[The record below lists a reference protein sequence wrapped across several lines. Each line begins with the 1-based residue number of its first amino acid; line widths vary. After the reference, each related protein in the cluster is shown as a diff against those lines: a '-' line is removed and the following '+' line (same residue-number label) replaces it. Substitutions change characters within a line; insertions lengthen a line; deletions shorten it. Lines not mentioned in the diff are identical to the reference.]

1 MIGMRGVTKRIQAI
15 KFALLSP
22 DEMRRMS
29 ATKIITADTYDDD
42 GFPIDMGLMD
52 SHLGVIEPGL
62 RCKTCGGKVDDC
74 PGHFGH
80 IDLAMP
86 VVHVGYVKELKKLIQ
101 ATCRR
106 CGRLLLTRQQAEQFR
121 AEMEAMEET
130 GGADADF
137 QVVEKATARE
147 ATKRQRCPHCGEE
160 QLKIT
165 LDKPTT
171 FRENGHKLTPKEVR
185 ERLERIPNDD
195 IKVLGMNPEAARPEW
210 MVLTALLVPPV
221 TVRPSITLESGD
233 RSEDDLTHKLV
244 DVLRINQRLR
254 ENRDAGAPQL
264 IVEDLWELL
273 QYHVTTYFDNQTS
286 GIPPARHR
294 SGRPLKTL
302 VQRLKGKEGRFRSN
316 LSGKRVNFSA
326 RTVISPDPE
335 LSINEVGVPIEAAR
349 ELTVPIHVQAYNIE
363 VVKEWVKRG
372 PTPTP
377 PVGELYLA
385 GVNYVIRSDGRRIRV
400 TDKNAEAVAET
411 VEVGYI
417 VERQL
422 LDGDIVLFNRQPSL
436 HRMSMM
442 AHEVR
447 VMSQK
452 TFRFSLAVCPPYNA
466 DFDGDEMNLH
476 VLQSEEARAEARVL
490 MRVQEHILSP
500 RFGGPIIGGI
510 HDHITGSFLLTHKDA
525 RFTKDETMFI
535 LSKVGLRDLPL
546 PAVKKGGQGF
556 WTGKQLFS
564 LILPK
569 GLNMTFK
576 ASIAAKGDVG
586 LKDLRDEDSI
596 VVIRNGQLL
605 AGTIDENAIGAMKGK
620 ILDKMARDYGSDAA
634 RDFVDKATK
643 LAIGAIMVRG
653 FTTGIDDEDI
663 PEEAKK
669 QIADELKKAV
679 SEVEALVER
688 YKRGE
693 LEQMPGRSLEETLEV
708 DAMKLLGRARDRAGQ
723 IASKHLGIEN
733 SAVVMVRSG
742 ARGSMLN
749 LSQMAGS
756 IGQQAVRG
764 ERLQRGYWNRT
775 LPHFKKGDLGAEAK
789 GFVRSS
795 YKSGLSPTEYFFHCM
810 GGREGLVDTAVRTSR
825 SGYMQRRLINA
836 LEDLKVKQDGTVR
849 NTADT
854 VIQFQFGEDG
864 IDPSRSVQGEA
875 VDIDDI
881 LQEVLGEEPS
891 WKARIQQ
898 KEVSSYGL
906 TEKDMYVEVTEEEV
920 EVEEEGEP
928 SSEE

>member
-1 MIGMRGVTKRIQAI
+1 MMPSMRGVTKRIQSI

-22 DEMRRMS
+22 DEIRRMS

-86 VVHVGYVKELKKLIQ
+86 VIHVGYVKDIKKLLQ
-101 ATCRR
+101 ATCRK
-106 CGRLLLTRQQAEQFR
+106 CGRLLLTRQQAQEYM
-121 AEMEAMEET
+121 AEMEQVEEL
-130 GGADADF
+130 GGDVTEVGF
-137 QVVEKATARE
+137 VTKETARE
-147 ATKRQRCPHCGEE
+147 AQKRQRCPHCGEE
-160 QLKIT
+160 QGKVT

-171 FRENGHKLTPKEVR
+171 FREDGHKLTPKEVR
-185 ERLERIPNDD
+185 ERLERIPNEDLR
-195 IKVLGMNPEAARPEW
+195 VLGMNPEVARPEW

-326 RTVISPDPE
+326 RTVISPDPI

-349 ELTVPIHVQAYNIE
+349 ELTVPVHVQAYNSEI
-363 VVKEWVKRG
+363 VKQWVKRG
-372 PTPTP
+372 PTP
-377 PVGELYLA
+377 VGPLGEYA
-385 GVNYVIRSDGRRIRV
+385 PGVNYVIRPDGRRIRV
-400 TDKNAEAVAET
+400 TEKNAEVVAEA
-411 VEVGYI
+411 VEIGYT

-422 LDGDIVLFNRQPSL
+422 VDGDIVLFNRQPSL

-447 VMSQK
+447 VMPHK
-452 TFRFSLAVCPPYNA
+452 TFRFNLAVCPPYNA

-500 RFGGPIIGGI
+500 RFGGPVIGGI
-510 HDHITGSFLLTHKDA
+510 HDHISGSFFLTHKDSK
-525 RFTKDETMFI
+525 FTREEVTYI
-535 LSKVGLRDLPL
+535 LTKIDMRELP
-546 PAVKKGGQGF
+546 PADVKKGGKEF
-556 WTGKQLFS
+556 WTGKALFS
-564 LILPK
+564 AILPK
-569 GLNMTFK
+569 DLSMTFK
-576 ASIAAKGDVG
+576 SSIAPKGDIG
-586 LKDLRDEDSI
+586 LKELKDEDSL
-596 VVIRNGQLL
+596 VVIKNGVVLS
-605 AGTIDENAIGAMKGK
+605 GTIDENAVGAFKGK
-620 ILDKMARDYGSDAA
+620 IVDKLARDYGPDAA
-634 RDFVDKATK
+634 RVFIDKATK
-643 LAIGAIMVRG
+643 LAIGAIMIRG

-669 QIADELKKAV
+669 QISDSLRTAV
-679 SEVEALVER
+679 EKVEGLVDS

-708 DAMKLLGRARDRAGQ
+708 EAMKILGRARDLAGQ
-723 IASKHLGIEN
+723 VAGKHLGIEN
-733 SAVVMVRSG
+733 SAVIMARSG

-764 ERLQRGYWNRT
+764 ERLSRGYWNRT

-789 GFVRSS
+789 GFVKSS
-795 YKSGLSPTEYFFHCM
+795 YKSGLHPTEYFFHAM

-836 LEDLKVKQDGTVR
+836 LEDLKVKEDGTVR

-854 VIQFQFGEDG
+854 IIQFKFGEDG
-864 IDPSRSVQGEA
+864 VDPSRSVQGRA
-875 VDIDDI
+875 VDIDDV

-891 WKARIQQ
+891 WKERLREQEMA
-898 KEVSSYGL
+898 SYGL
-906 TEKDMYVEVTEEEV
+906 TEKDMYVEITEEEV
-920 EVEEEGEP
+920 ETEEEEAP
-928 SSEE
+928 SEE